1 MGEYNGKKQATRQE
15 TQNGKSH
22 EKQFLSPN
30 LGYRE
35 DWRKGKKNP
44 IAAQLASNKAK
55 TIVRCQ

>member
-1 MGEYNGKKQATRQE
+1 MGEHNGKKQAARKE

-35 DWRKGKKNP
+35 DRRKNTKDP
-44 IAAQLASNKAK
+44 IAAKLASNKAK
-55 TIVRCQ
+55 TIVRCH